1 MKLKNIAIDIDGVL
15 TLETEGHDYNHRTPN
30 RKNIEAVRELYKQG
44 HTITLFSARYPE
56 DMEVTQD
63 WLELQEVPYHNI
75 TLGKLPYDILVDDKT
90 CPDYLEQVHEE
101 QVKNVQKALIKQ
113 QLEYIGEDPDREGL
127 VETPKRIVKM
137 WDEIYAGYKMNPADM
152 FTVFSTDGYDQIVL
166 LKNIKFYSMCEH
178 HNLPFF
184 GVAHI
189 AYLPNEK
196 VIGISKLARLLE
208 VYTKRM
214 QIQERIGEQVTQDI
228 MTYLNARGAA
238 CIIEAEHLCM
248 KMRGVKNPTSTMV
261 TSSLKG
267 VFLENTQTRTE
278 LLQLIK
284 G

>member
-15 TLETEGHDYNHRTPN
+15 TLETEGHDYALRTPN
-30 RKNIEAVRELYKQG
+30 TKNIEAVRKLYEQG

-56 DMEVTQD
+56 DTNVTEA
-63 WLELQEVPYHNI
+63 WLAVHAVPYHKI
-75 TLGKLPYDILVDDKT
+75 ILGKLPYDILVDDKAH
-90 CPDYLEQVHEE
+90 PDYLEQVDKER
-101 QVKNVQKALIKQ
+101 VKDEQKALIRQ
-113 QLEYIGEDPDREGL
+113 QLQFIGEDPNREGL
-127 VETPKRIVKM
+127 LDTPKRIVKM
-137 WDEIYAGYKMNPADM
+137 WDEIYAGYKMNSADL

-248 KMRGVKNPTSTMV
+248 KMRGVENPTSTMV

-267 VFLENTQTRTE
+267 VFLENVQTRTE